1 MKRKGKQGFTFVEVM
16 TALALLAVLV
26 VIAWGKFNQSYERA
40 LRATL
45 MSDIRNLATAQELYY
60 RLHLYYANDIS
71 LVDIDPSPKST
82 IHITEAHNLGWS
94 GWNEIE
100 RTTEKCELYVG
111 KNVTSSL
118 GLANTSEKI
127 FCGEP

>member
-1 MKRKGKQGFTFVEVM
+1 MRRKGKQGFTFVEVM

-26 VIAWGKFNQSYERA
+26 VIAWGKFSQSYEKA

-82 IHITEAHNLGWS
+82 VHITEAHNLGWA

-100 RTTEKCELYVG
+100 RTPEKCEIYVG
-111 KNVTSSL
+111 KDVTSPL

-127 FCGEP
+127 GCGEP